1 MTGVMSRVLCI
12 FLLVLLGMVPH
23 ATGLARAQ
31 DLPSDLTELS
41 LETLMELEIVTAARH
56 SQKAGDAP
64 ATATVITAREIEEF
78 GYRTILEA
86 LRSVTGFYATNDRNY
101 SYLGVRG
108 FLIPGDY
115 SNRVLLLIDGYR
127 VNDPAYHSPIFDH
140 TFPVPIE
147 AVKHIEVIKGPASA
161 LYGGDALLAVINVI
175 TKDGADLNHVV
186 VKGEGGNK
194 GTSRNVLTYGKT
206 LSPNLDVVASGLFF
220 RTNGDAVVKSPGI
233 ADIRDAD
240 AEQSYVGFGKIRYG
254 DLTLSMSG
262 SHRNKDIPTA
272 AFGTLAQQGSSTMD
286 EYIFTDLRYYHAFDS
301 TKSLSVRT
309 SYNTYN
315 YDGHYLAPPV
325 GTSDSRDLLQSSWSR
340 SEFQFQWDVAT
351 WNKLTVGGDY
361 LRAFRARQRVFD
373 GVTDDTLNINTLP
386 WSWGAFVQDEIAI
399 GPQFDLVLGT
409 RVDEYRDSGNT
420 PNYRAAGVYRPSK
433 DTTFKLLYG
442 TASRAPTL
450 YELFYTDAATL
461 FANPN
466 LKIEKITTYEAVV
479 VQALPWG
486 VEGSLSAFQYR
497 FQDLISQV
505 DTGGGAFQFQNV
517 GSSRAQGLELGL
529 RKQWRTGAL
538 LRFGGVLQDA
548 KDFNGQRR
556 TNSPRSIENIG
567 IVVPVLNKKT
577 TLAFDM
583 QHLGERRTRSGRDT
597 GESFVTTANL
607 RFRDVFGL
615 RNLDLTV
622 TATNL
627 FNERAFIPGG
637 NEHRQDLIPS
647 PSRAFLFGVQYTF

>member
-1 MTGVMSRVLCI
+1 MNRVLCI
-12 FLLVLLGMVPH
+12 FILVALGMAPQ
-23 ATGLARAQ
+23 APGLARAQ

-41 LETLMELEIVTAARH
+41 LETLMDLEIVTAARH
-56 SQKAGDAP
+56 AQKAGDAP
-64 ATATVITAREIEEF
+64 ASATVITAREIEEF
-78 GYRTILEA
+78 GYRTVLEA
-86 LRSVTGFYATNDRNY
+86 LRSVTGFYTTNDRNY
-101 SYLGVRG
+101 TYLGVRG

-127 VNDPAYHSPIFDH
+127 VNDPAYHAPTFDY

-147 AVKHIEVIKGPASA
+147 AVKQIEVIKGPGSA

-175 TKDGADLNHVV
+175 TKDGADLNHVA

-194 GTSRNVLTYGKT
+194 GTSRNVLAYGKKLT
-206 LSPNLDVVASGLFF
+206 PKLDVVASGIFF

-233 ADIRDAD
+233 ADIHDAD
-240 AEQSYVGFGKIRYG
+240 AEQAFGGFGKIRYG
-254 DLTLSMSG
+254 DLTLSVSG

-272 AFGTLAQQGSSTMD
+272 SFLTLAQQGSATTD

-315 YDGHYLAPPV
+315 YDGHYLIDLGPPA
-325 GTSDSRDLLQSSWSR
+325 GTSDSRDLLRSSWSR
-340 SEFQFQWDVAT
+340 SELQFQWDVT
-351 WNKLTVGGDY
+351 KWNKLTLGGDY
-361 LRAFRARQRVFD
+361 LRAFRAQQRVFD
-373 GVTDDTLNINTLP
+373 GVADDTLNINTLP
-386 WSWGAFVQDEIAI
+386 WSWGAFIQDEIAI
-399 GPQFDLVLGT
+399 GPQLDLVLGT
-409 RVDEYRDSGNT
+409 RVDEYRDADNT
-420 PNYRAAGVYRPSK
+420 ANYRAAVVYRPSK
-433 DTTFKLLYG
+433 DTTLKLLYG

-450 YELFYTDAATL
+450 YELFYTDTTTL

-479 VQALPWG
+479 VQALPG
-486 VEGSLSAFQYR
+486 GIEGSLSAFQYR

-505 DTGGGAFQFQNV
+505 DQGGGAFQFQNMG
-517 GSSRAQGLELGL
+517 GSNAQGLELGL
-529 RKQWRTGAL
+529 RKQWRSGAL

-556 TNSPRSIENIG
+556 TNSPRSIENVG
-567 IVVPVLNKKT
+567 VVVPVLRKKT
-577 TLAFDM
+577 TLAFDI

-615 RNLDLTV
+615 RNLDLT
-622 TATNL
+622 ATVNNL
-627 FNERAFIPGG
+627 FNERAFIPSG

-647 PSRAFLFGVQYTF
+647 PGRALLFGVQYTF